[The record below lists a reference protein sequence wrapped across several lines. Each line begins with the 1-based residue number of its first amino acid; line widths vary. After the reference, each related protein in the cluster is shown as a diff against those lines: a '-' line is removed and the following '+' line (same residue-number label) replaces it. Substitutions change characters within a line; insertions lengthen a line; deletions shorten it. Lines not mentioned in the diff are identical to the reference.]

1 MYYLCSAGVDVLE
14 LRLDFLQDFQP
25 DRDLDRLMGACSL
38 PYIITYRPKWE
49 G

>member
-1 MYYLCSAGVDVLE
+1 VLE
-14 LRLDFLQDFQP
+14 LRLDFLQDFKP
-25 DRDLDRLMGACSL
+25 DTDLDRLMAACSL